1 MTTGIKCRRA
11 PPAWFSRVF
20 SRLPPLFALLYLTD
34 TLAALRKKN
43 RPTGHLK
50 STGFEKY
57 GVALGILAL
66 RIFRR
71 GRTWPYV
78 CKEKVVV
85 CKLKQSAPFRVD
97 NYGSHPLNS
106 RSRFS
111 TDPVFFKCGVRFLM
125 LLNFG
130 RCNRC
135 NRQPP
140 NTFRQAAENIGRVPA
155 VYRQFRQV
163 SSILPTVSAG
173 VLPKSI
179 CKLRAP

>member
-78 CKEKVVV
+78 SKGKVVV
-85 CKLKQSAPFRVD
+85 CKLKQSAPSRLEK
-97 NYGSHPLNS
+97 YGVASPKLPFQIFHLP
-106 RSRFS
+106 RTFQ
-111 TDPVFFKCGVRFLM
+111 VR
-125 LLNFG
+125 G
-130 RCNRC
+130 KVASPARE
-135 NRQPP
+135 
-140 NTFRQAAENIGRVPA
+140 ENA
-155 VYRQFRQV
+155 
-163 SSILPTVSAG
+163 L
-173 VLPKSI
+173 
-179 CKLRAP
+179 